1 MQTLGSAL
9 DEQKGFG
16 QGFDF
21 LRIVL
26 ATGIIA
32 WHVVQLSGHL
42 EMGRASAFWF
52 SEYMLVPMFFALSG
66 FLVAGSS
73 MRLSAKNFL
82 LNRAAR
88 IVPALVADIF
98 FAALLIGPL
107 VTTLPARLY
116 FTDPGFFSYFLNIAG
131 WIHYSLPGVFES
143 NPSSEVNG
151 ALWTVPYEISCYVI
165 LTGLMI
171 TGAIKRPRL
180 VPMFTYAVLIVGIP
194 LRLMTSHL
202 ASDHPSFLE
211 NLAMD
216 LFLHRGSLLWPSFLI
231 GIVLY
236 QMRYYVPFSKTAA
249 IALVGVAILVS
260 AFGDAGVLFSNPSV
274 HAIVLPLLAYL
285 TVMIGLSPMPRLPGF
300 GTGDYSYG
308 LYLYHVPF
316 LQLLIHCFPQAW
328 IGDWWWTLFFAG
340 YPLALTAAV
349 VSWHVFEYPVLKLRN
364 SFVIK
369 HRPEGGLPTAITP
382 SPIASEPKPAVKAAM
397 TQV

>member
-21 LRIVL
+21 LRIFL

-32 WHVVQLSGHL
+32 WHTAQLSGHL
-42 EMGRASAFWF
+42 EMARASAFWF

-88 IVPALVADIF
+88 IVPALVADIV

-107 VTTLPARLY
+107 VTTLPASLY
-116 FTDPGFFSYFLNIAG
+116 FTDATFFSYFLNTVG
-131 WIHYSLPGVFES
+131 WIHYSLPGVFEN

-151 ALWTVPYEISCYVI
+151 ALWTVPFEISCYVI

-171 TGAIKRPRL
+171 SGAIKRPRL
-180 VPMFTYAVLIVGIP
+180 VPLFTYAVLIVGIP

-202 ASDHPSFLE
+202 ASDHPSFVE

-236 QMRYYVPFSKTAA
+236 QLRYYVPFSKTAA
-249 IALVGVAILVS
+249 IGLVCVAILVS
-260 AFGDAGVLFSNPSV
+260 AFGDAAVLFGNPSV
-274 HAIVLPLLAYL
+274 HAITLPLLGYL

-316 LQLLIHCFPQAW
+316 LQLLIHYFPAAW

-340 YPLALTAAV
+340 FPLALTAAV
-349 VSWHVFEYPVLKLRN
+349 ISWHLFEYPVLKLRN

-369 HRPEGGLPTAITP
+369 HRPEGGFPTAIIP
-382 SPIASEPKPAVKAAM
+382 SRQFLLKQNPP
-397 TQV
+397 